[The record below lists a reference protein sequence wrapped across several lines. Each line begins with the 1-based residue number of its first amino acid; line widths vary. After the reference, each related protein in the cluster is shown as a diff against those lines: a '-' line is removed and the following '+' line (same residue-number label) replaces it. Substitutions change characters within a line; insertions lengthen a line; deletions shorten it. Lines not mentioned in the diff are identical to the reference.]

1 MNAAADCATVKV
13 DWGRRRALIRLPLL
27 AGALAAGMVQ
37 AAAQRR
43 GFEASAAA
51 TLAAWVDVLVPGA
64 GQAGAVQFVA
74 AQLARPRERA
84 CLTLRYLDWPGSY
97 RAFYERGI
105 AALDA
110 SAMARHARA
119 FATLAAPERDAL
131 VADIVAGRT
140 PDWAGP
146 PAGLFY
152 FVSRADAVDV
162 VYGTV
167 AGFARLGV
175 PYRPHVAPPLA
186 WPAAV

>member
-1 MNAAADCATVKV
+1 MKAVADCATAKV
-13 DWGRRRALIRLPLL
+13 DWGRRRALIRIPLL
-27 AGALAAGMVQ
+27 AGALAVGMAQ
-37 AAAQRR
+37 AATRR
-43 GFEASAAA
+43 RDFDASAVA
-51 TLAAWVDVLVPGA
+51 TLFAWMEVLVPGA
-64 GQAGAVQFVA
+64 GQAGAAQFVA
-74 AQLARPRERA
+74 AQLTRPRGRA

-97 RAFYERGI
+97 RTFYEQGI

-110 SAMARHARA
+110 LAKIRYARR
-119 FATLAAPERDAL
+119 FATLGLPERDAL

-140 PDWAGP
+140 PDWEGP
-146 PAGLFY
+146 PGGLFY

-175 PYRPHVAPPLA
+175 PYRPHVAPPLV